1 MSTSTPPY
9 PYWNGGSTDRI
20 WVRTTMGQ
28 VACFGGKK
36 KIYEHWTLL
45 LPLFFGTDYFER
57 RWLSISQHFVRH
69 LSAEIYGMKDKRCV
83 LCFFFF
89 IPSYFL
95 RFDFAPSPTRQIYG
109 RRAAAQNLFFF
120 FPLRDSTRIF
130 FFHPLACAENQRR
143 HSRVL
148 SKLSSSNRG
157 V

>member
-1 MSTSTPPY
+1 MEVRQIEYGRVLLWAKLLVLEGRKRSTSI
-9 PYWNGGSTDRI
+9 GL
-20 WVRTTMGQ
+20 
-28 VACFGGKK
+28 FFFF
-36 KIYEHWTLL
+36 
-45 LPLFFGTDYFER
+45 PLFFGTDYFER

-83 LCFFFF
+83 LFFSSLRIFYDSISLRHQRDRSTVDVPLLKIFFFSF
-89 IPSYFL
+89 PCAIPPVF
-95 RFDFAPSPTRQIYG
+95 
-109 RRAAAQNLFFF
+109 
-120 FPLRDSTRIF
+120 F

>member
-1 MSTSTPPY
+1 MEVRQIEYGCVLLWAKLLVLEGRKRSTSI
-9 PYWNGGSTDRI
+9 GL
-20 WVRTTMGQ
+20 
-28 VACFGGKK
+28 FFFF
-36 KIYEHWTLL
+36 
-45 LPLFFGTDYFER
+45 PLFFGTDYFER